1 METAPTIDM
10 TEAPSSSYDEGSLCE
25 TYMSSINRAKVSEVA
40 SHDDRKLDPFN
51 TDLSTPRF
59 LIALSKFKNPSA
71 IFVSS
76 AQSENGS
83 DIGDN
88 HDDDATLNL
97 LEKAEQLFSAHSRED
112 PVTPSSPMWSRVDSG
127 SSITQS
133 KFDQI
138 MAKYENMSVNENEY
152 KAGIHNINNRS
163 ESLLESITPCHDSC
177 GYPSAR
183 LNKLH
188 TPQIKLPASTQEYG
202 FSKNLSP
209 PKSHL
214 RERPQILDPP
224 EMLELLLQPSF
235 TESNEAFSLCIR
247 QVRSFGSDA
256 VSALSM
262 LTGNTTVGSV
272 SISTENSA
280 VIESHVQAIVHN
292 IVACE
297 VENAG
302 SMKKELEAA
311 LKDKL
316 KLKAKVNKLVKTSDE
331 QSLLLAANHIKRGKF
346 NREMEIQL
354 ARKAAELK
362 KCTAV
367 ALNQAE
373 ESKRRALEL
382 AQQDME
388 KEISLLRSQL
398 DAVQSIG
405 VPIDR
410 TLRDALG
417 LVELNQRALRKAA
430 ERDAK
435 SALEMKEEIEQSFV
449 NAVMEFEAWSEKQ
462 LRLMESRWERF
473 KT

>member
-1 METAPTIDM
+1 
-10 TEAPSSSYDEGSLCE
+10 
-25 TYMSSINRAKVSEVA
+25 MS
-40 SHDDRKLDPFN
+40 
-51 TDLSTPRF
+51 
-59 LIALSKFKNPSA
+59 
-71 IFVSS
+71 
-76 AQSENGS
+76 
-83 DIGDN
+83 
-88 HDDDATLNL
+88 
-97 LEKAEQLFSAHSRED
+97 
-112 PVTPSSPMWSRVDSG
+112 
-127 SSITQS
+127 
-133 KFDQI
+133 
-138 MAKYENMSVNENEY
+138 
-152 KAGIHNINNRS
+152 
-163 ESLLESITPCHDSC
+163 
-177 GYPSAR
+177 
-183 LNKLH
+183 
-188 TPQIKLPASTQEYG
+188 
-202 FSKNLSP
+202 
-209 PKSHL
+209 
-214 RERPQILDPP
+214 
-224 EMLELLLQPSF
+224 ELLLQPSF

-410 TLRDALG
+410 SLRDALG